1 MKNSFNPY
9 DLCPCDSGKKAK
21 FCCWTGKG
29 WDKKP
34 PLLKPSQPISN
45 YSHEKCYASKT
56 ANCST
61 KISGEH
67 FISNNILAGLEWNKK
82 VKIVGLPWQERETFN
97 LLSRSSLVAN
107 ILCTT
112 HNEALSPFDSEAGRL
127 NKTILKFDE
136 DFNLDNPT
144 EDFAIFCGEDLE
156 KWMLK
161 TACAFIAS
169 NQITENGQ
177 KINCQIKD
185 IYLAIL
191 FEDEPFPDHWG
202 MYYKIPEDKTV
213 QKYHSISFRSMT
225 ANGDLLAAEFLVNNF
240 MFYLLLGKP
249 DYPSSFGIYRPRGIQ
264 FAKGNIKKRIEIC
277 WQDKKYNEG
286 IFMERVRT
294 TPEAPKEWDEY
305 LKK

>member
-1 MKNSFNPY
+1 MTS
-9 DLCPCDSGKKAK
+9 
-21 FCCWTGKG
+21 
-29 WDKKP
+29 
-34 PLLKPSQPISN
+34 
-45 YSHEKCYASKT
+45 
-56 ANCST
+56 NCST

-67 FISNNILAGLEWNKK
+67 FISNNILAGLELNKK

-97 LLSRSSLVAN
+97 LLSRSTLVAN

-127 NKTILKFDE
+127 NNTILKFDE
-136 DFNLDNPT
+136 DFNLDNST
-144 EDFAIFCGEDLE
+144 EDLAIFCGEDLE

-169 NQITENGQ
+169 NQITENGK
-177 KINCQIKD
+177 KIHCKLKD

-202 MYYKIPEDKTV
+202 MYYKIPADKII

-225 ANGDLLAAEFLVNNF
+225 ANGELLAAEFLVNNF
-240 MFYLLLGKP
+240 IFYLLLGKP
-249 DYPSSFGIYRPRGIQ
+249 DNPSAFGIYRPRGIQ
-264 FAKGNIKKRIEIC
+264 FAKGNIKKCIEIC
-277 WQDKKYNEG
+277 WQDNKYNEG
-286 IFMERVRT
+286 VFMERVAT
-294 TPEAPKEWDEY
+294 AHDAPKEWDEY